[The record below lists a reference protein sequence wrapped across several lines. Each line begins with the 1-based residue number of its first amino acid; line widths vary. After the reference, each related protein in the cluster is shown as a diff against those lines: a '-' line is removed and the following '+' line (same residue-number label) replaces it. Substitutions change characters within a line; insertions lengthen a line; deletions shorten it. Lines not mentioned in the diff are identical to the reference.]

1 MSSEQ
6 FITKDKKKELEKELD
21 NLVNVVRPEVI
32 SRVQAARELGDLKE
46 NSEYHSARDD
56 QARIN
61 SRIEEIE
68 YILKNAKI
76 FEAGDQ
82 DEIQLGSTAIVED
95 ISSEE
100 EKEFELVGEEEADF
114 GAGKISNTSPIGEA
128 LIGKKVGDS
137 VEITTPGG
145 TIEYKVKEIQ

>member
-6 FITKDKKKELEKELD
+6 FITQDTKKELEDELK
-21 NLVNVVRPEVI
+21 NLVNVVRPEAI

-68 YILKNAKI
+68 
-76 FEAGDQ
+76 
-82 DEIQLGSTAIVED
+82 
-95 ISSEE
+95 
-100 EKEFELVGEEEADF
+100 
-114 GAGKISNTSPIGEA
+114 
-128 LIGKKVGDS
+128 
-137 VEITTPGG
+137 
-145 TIEYKVKEIQ
+145 